1 MKRIVKWI
9 AVSLIVFLTLL
20 LVGSFI
26 NHTIRS
32 AQEETLYPPP
42 GQMVAVGDHKLHVY
56 SEGERSVEGPLTLVF
71 LSGSGT
77 SAPTLD
83 FKALY
88 GRLSDEYRIAV
99 VERAGYG
106 WSEIGNTPRDID
118 TVLAETRLALQ
129 LAGESPP
136 YVLFPHSMAG
146 LEALY
151 WANLYP
157 EEVVAIVGLD
167 PALPQTYE
175 VMSPPPQLMLS
186 TITFAARTGVIR
198 SGASVCHEF
207 AAVSEG
213 HLTAEETAVFCSL
226 FYRRT
231 LTPNMLA
238 EIRNETNPE
247 LVAAEGIPDV
257 PLYFFISNGE
267 DIALD
272 NWGEILA
279 AYAVAANGQYL
290 ALDVPHYLHNYAPD
304 VIAAESRA
312 FIKQVL
318 AAQRP

>member
-1 MKRIVKWI
+1 MKRTVKWI
-9 AVSLIVFLTLL
+9 ALSLIVLLTLL
-20 LVGSFI
+20 LAGSFI

-32 AQEETLYPPP
+32 AQEETLYLPP

-56 SEGERSVEGPLTLVF
+56 SEGEGSVEGPLTLVF

-106 WSEIGNTPRDID
+106 WSEVGDTPRDTA

-157 EEVVAIVGLD
+157 DEVVAIVGLD

-175 VMSPPPQLMLS
+175 VMPPPPQLMISL
-186 TITFAARTGVIR
+186 ITFIARTGIIR
-198 SGASVCHEF
+198 FGPACQEF

-213 HLTAEETAVFCSL
+213 QLTAEETAAFCSL

-238 EIRNETNPE
+238 EIKATGNPQ
-247 LVAAEGIPDV
+247 LVAAAGIPDV
-257 PLYFFISNGE
+257 PLFFFVSNAS
-267 DIALD
+267 DLPLD
-272 NWGEILA
+272 NWPDILI
-279 AYAVAANGQYL
+279 AYAAAAGGESL

-312 FIKQVL
+312 FIERVVGE
-318 AAQRP
+318 

>member
-1 MKRIVKWI
+1 MKRVLKWI
-9 AVSLIVFLTLL
+9 TLGIVIL
-20 LVGSFI
+20 LVLLIGGSFV

-56 SEGERSVEGPLTLVF
+56 SEGEGSGEGPLTLVF

-88 GRLSDEYRIAV
+88 SRLSDEYRIAV

-106 WSEIGNTPRDID
+106 WSEIGDTPRDID

-151 WANLYP
+151 WANRYP
-157 EEVVAIVGLD
+157 DEVAAIVGLD
-167 PALPQTYE
+167 PALPEIYE
-175 VMSPPPQLMLS
+175 VMPPPPQLMLS
-186 TITFAARTGVIR
+186 VITFAARTGVIR

-238 EIRNETNPE
+238 EIKATGNPQ
-247 LVAAEGIPDV
+247 LVAATGIPDV
-257 PLYFFISNGE
+257 PLFFFVSNAS
-267 DIALD
+267 DVALD
-272 NWGEILA
+272 NWPDILI
-279 AYAVAANGQYL
+279 AYAAAAGGESL

-312 FIKQVL
+312 FIERVVGE
-318 AAQRP
+318 

>member
-1 MKRIVKWI
+1 MKRVVKWI
-9 AVSLIVFLTLL
+9 TVSLVALLTLL

-56 SEGERSVEGPLTLVF
+56 GEGERSVAEPLTLVF

-106 WSEIGNTPRDID
+106 WSEIGDTPRDID

-151 WANLYP
+151 WANRYP

-175 VMSPPPQLMLS
+175 VMPPPPQLMLS

-213 HLTAEETAVFCSL
+213 HLTAEETDVFCSL

-238 EIRNETNPE
+238 EIKATDNPQ
-247 LVAAEGIPDV
+247 LVAATGIPDV
-257 PLYFFISNGE
+257 PILFFVSNASDLPLANWP
-267 DIALD
+267 DIL
-272 NWGEILA
+272 I
-279 AYAVAANGQYL
+279 AYAEAAGGESL

-312 FIKQVL
+312 FIKQVVGE
-318 AAQRP
+318 